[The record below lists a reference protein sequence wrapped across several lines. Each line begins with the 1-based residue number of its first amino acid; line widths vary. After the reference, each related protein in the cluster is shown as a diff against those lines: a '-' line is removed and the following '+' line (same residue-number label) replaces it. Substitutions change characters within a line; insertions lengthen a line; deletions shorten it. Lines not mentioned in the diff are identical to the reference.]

1 MEWKKEKISSAELE
15 KRQKEYMN
23 EALAMMK
30 RGSVGTPPVTP
41 PVTSPVTT
49 EEETR
54 YEPEA
59 PEPAPTAVEL
69 PEKQPTA
76 QQSDKPEEVPAEIP
90 EETPSEVSSEA
101 PSEAP
106 EQPEGSGD
114 DGKYGVYTADE
125 LMNGEYKGD
134 GLKKAA
140 EILEEMTRSTEMM
153 RKIASGDDDPDTTDF
168 PEFHADCEEGDEG
181 QRFREEES
189 AEAAPEETNG

>member
-41 PVTSPVTT
+41 PVTSPVTA

-76 QQSDKPEEVPAEIP
+76 QQPDKPEEVPAEIP

-101 PSEAP
+101 P
-106 EQPEGSGD
+106 EQPEESGN